1 MKKLIIFPLLFVAVF
16 ASAQIEVTKFLGIPV
31 DGNKQQMIQKIKEKG
46 YLYNSNYD
54 RLEGEFNG
62 RDVFIYVVTNN
73 NKVYR
78 ILVED
83 AVYSSEGD
91 IKIRFNTLLRQFE
104 NNNQK
109 YFSMSTEDGELSESE
124 DISYEMTV
132 NNKRYEAAFIQSE
145 KNLLVNCID
154 RINIFLNSRL
164 KKMEEFNKENYG
176 DDYLLDMTDEQ
187 ILDASIKFFLS
198 LYIDNSV
205 WFMINERYGRYGIL
219 LYYDNNRNRA
229 NGEEL

>member
-91 IKIRFNTLLRQFE
+91 IKIRYNTLLRQFK

-109 YFSMSTEDGELSESE
+109 YLSMSTEDGELSESE

-132 NNKRYEAAFIQSE
+132 NNKRYEAAFIQITNTLDSVT
-145 KNLLVNCID
+145 L
-154 RINIFLNSRL
+154 S

>member
-31 DGNKQQMIQKIKEKG
+31 DGSKQQMIQKIKEKG

-132 NNKRYEAAFIQSE
+132 NNKRYEAAFIQITNTLDSVT
-145 KNLLVNCID
+145 L
-154 RINIFLNSRL
+154 S

-176 DDYLLDMTDEQ
+176 DDYLLDMTYEQ

>member
-31 DGNKQQMIQKIKEKG
+31 DGSKQQMIQKIKEKG

-132 NNKRYEAAFIQSE
+132 NNKRYEAAFIQTNNTLDSVT
-145 KNLLVNCID
+145 L
-154 RINIFLNSRL
+154 S

-176 DDYLLDMTDEQ
+176 DDYLLDMTAEQ

>member
-16 ASAQIEVTKFLGIPV
+16 ASAQFEVTKFLGIPV

-132 NNKRYEAAFIQSE
+132 NNKRYEAAFIQTNNTLDSVT
-145 KNLLVNCID
+145 L
-154 RINIFLNSRL
+154 S

>member
-46 YLYNSNYD
+46 YLYNSIYD

-91 IKIRFNTLLRQFE
+91 IKIRYNTLLRQFK

-109 YFSMSTEDGELSESE
+109 YLSMSTEDGELSESE
-124 DISYEMTV
+124 DISYEMTIH
-132 NNKRYEAAFIQSE
+132 NKRYEAAFIQITNTLDSVT
-145 KNLLVNCID
+145 L
-154 RINIFLNSRL
+154 S
-164 KKMEEFNKENYG
+164 KKMQEFNKENYG
-176 DDYLLDMTDEQ
+176 DDYLLDMTGEQ
-187 ILDASIKFFLS
+187 ILGASIQFFLS

>member
-124 DISYEMTV
+124 DISYEMTIH
-132 NNKRYEAAFIQSE
+132 NKRYAAAFIQITNTLDSVT
-145 KNLLVNCID
+145 L
-154 RINIFLNSRL
+154 S
-164 KKMEEFNKENYG
+164 KKMQEFNKENYG

>member
-46 YLYNSNYD
+46 YLYSSTYD

-73 NKVYR
+73 NKVFR
-78 ILVED
+78 IIVED

-132 NNKRYEAAFIQSE
+132 NNKRYEAAFIQITNTLDSVT
-145 KNLLVNCID
+145 L
-154 RINIFLNSRL
+154 S

>member
-132 NNKRYEAAFIQSE
+132 NNKRYEAAFIQTNNTLDSVT
-145 KNLLVNCID
+145 L
-154 RINIFLNSRL
+154 S

-176 DDYLLDMTDEQ
+176 DDYLLDMTVEQ

>member
-132 NNKRYEAAFIQSE
+132 NNKRYEAAFIQTNNTLDSVT
-145 KNLLVNCID
+145 L
-154 RINIFLNSRL
+154 S

>member
-132 NNKRYEAAFIQSE
+132 NNKRYEAAFIQTNNTLDSVT
-145 KNLLVNCID
+145 L
-154 RINIFLNSRL
+154 S

-176 DDYLLDMTDEQ
+176 DDYLLDMTGEQ
-187 ILDASIKFFLS
+187 ILGASIKFFLS

>member
-132 NNKRYEAAFIQSE
+132 NNKRYEAAFIQTNNTLDSVT
-145 KNLLVNCID
+145 L
-154 RINIFLNSRL
+154 S

-187 ILDASIKFFLS
+187 IFDASIKFFLS

-229 NGEEL
+229 NGEELYNAII

>member
-132 NNKRYEAAFIQSE
+132 NNKRYEAAFIQITNTLDSVT
-145 KNLLVNCID
+145 L
-154 RINIFLNSRL
+154 S

-176 DDYLLDMTDEQ
+176 DDYLLDMTYEQ

>member
-109 YFSMSTEDGELSESE
+109 YFSMSTEDVELSDSE
-124 DISYEMTV
+124 DISYEMIV
-132 NNKRYEAAFIQSE
+132 HNKRYQAAFIQITNTLDSVT
-145 KNLLVNCID
+145 L
-154 RINIFLNSRL
+154 S
-164 KKMEEFNKENYG
+164 KKMQEFNKENYG
-176 DDYLLDMTDEQ
+176 DDYLLDMTAEQ

>member
-132 NNKRYEAAFIQSE
+132 NNKRYEAAFIQITNTLDSVT
-145 KNLLVNCID
+145 L
-154 RINIFLNSRL
+154 S

-176 DDYLLDMTDEQ
+176 DDYLLDMTAEQ

>member
-132 NNKRYEAAFIQSE
+132 NNKRYEAAFIQITNTLDSVT
-145 KNLLVNCID
+145 L
-154 RINIFLNSRL
+154 S
-164 KKMEEFNKENYG
+164 KKMQEFNKENYG

>member
-1 MKKLIIFPLLFVAVF
+1 MKKLIILPLLFVAVF

-31 DGNKQQMIQKIKEKG
+31 DGSKQQMIQKIKEKG
-46 YLYNSNYD
+46 YLYNSIYD

-91 IKIRFNTLLRQFE
+91 IKIRYNTLLRQFK

-109 YFSMSTEDGELSESE
+109 YLSMSTEDGELSESE
-124 DISYEMTV
+124 DISYEMTIH
-132 NNKRYEAAFIQSE
+132 NKRYEAAFIQITNTLDSVT
-145 KNLLVNCID
+145 L
-154 RINIFLNSRL
+154 S

-176 DDYLLDMTDEQ
+176 DDYLLDMTAEQ

>member
-132 NNKRYEAAFIQSE
+132 NNKRYEAAFIQTNNTLDSVT
-145 KNLLVNCID
+145 L
-154 RINIFLNSRL
+154 S

-176 DDYLLDMTDEQ
+176 DDYLLDMTGEQ

>member
-132 NNKRYEAAFIQSE
+132 NNKRYEAAFIQTNNTLDSVT
-145 KNLLVNCID
+145 L
-154 RINIFLNSRL
+154 S
-164 KKMEEFNKENYG
+164 KKIEEFNKENYG
-176 DDYLLDMTDEQ
+176 DDYLLDMTGEQ

>member
-1 MKKLIIFPLLFVAVF
+1 MKKLIILPLLFVAVF

-31 DGNKQQMIQKIKEKG
+31 DGSKQQMIQKIKEKG

-91 IKIRFNTLLRQFE
+91 IKIRYNTLLRQFK

-109 YFSMSTEDGELSESE
+109 YLSMSTEDGELSESE
-124 DISYEMTV
+124 DISYEMTIH
-132 NNKRYEAAFIQSE
+132 NKRYEAAFIQTNNTLDSVT
-145 KNLLVNCID
+145 L
-154 RINIFLNSRL
+154 S

-176 DDYLLDMTDEQ
+176 DDYLLDMTAEQ

>member
-31 DGNKQQMIQKIKEKG
+31 DGSKQQMIQKIKEKG
-46 YLYNSNYD
+46 YLYNSIYD

-124 DISYEMTV
+124 DISYEMTIH
-132 NNKRYEAAFIQSE
+132 NKRYEAAFIQITNTLDSVT
-145 KNLLVNCID
+145 L
-154 RINIFLNSRL
+154 S

-187 ILDASIKFFLS
+187 ILDASVKFFLS

>member
-109 YFSMSTEDGELSESE
+109 YFSMSTEGGELSESE

-132 NNKRYEAAFIQSE
+132 NNKRYEAAFIQTNNTLDSVT
-145 KNLLVNCID
+145 L
-154 RINIFLNSRL
+154 S

>member
-1 MKKLIIFPLLFVAVF
+1 MKKLIILPLLFVAVF

-31 DGNKQQMIQKIKEKG
+31 DGSKQQMIQKIKEKG
-46 YLYNSNYD
+46 YLYNSIYD

-62 RDVFIYVVTNN
+62 RDVFIYVGTNN

-91 IKIRFNTLLRQFE
+91 IKIRFNTLLRQF

-109 YFSMSTEDGELSESE
+109 YFSMSTEDVELSDSE
-124 DISYEMTV
+124 DISYEMIV
-132 NNKRYEAAFIQSE
+132 HNKRYQAAFIQITNTLDSVT
-145 KNLLVNCID
+145 L
-154 RINIFLNSRL
+154 S

-176 DDYLLDMTDEQ
+176 DDYLLDMTGEQ
-187 ILDASIKFFLS
+187 ILGASIKFFLS

-205 WFMINERYGRYGIL
+205 WFMIDERYGRYGIL

>member
-132 NNKRYEAAFIQSE
+132 NNKRYEAAFIQTNNTLDSVT
-145 KNLLVNCID
+145 L
-154 RINIFLNSRL
+154 S

-176 DDYLLDMTDEQ
+176 DDYLLDMTYEQ

>member
-132 NNKRYEAAFIQSE
+132 NNKRYEAAFIQTNNTLDSVT
-145 KNLLVNCID
+145 L
-154 RINIFLNSRL
+154 S

-219 LYYDNNRNRA
+219 LYYDNNHNRA
-229 NGEEL
+229 NGEELYNAII

>member
-1 MKKLIIFPLLFVAVF
+1 MKKLIILPLLFVAVF

-132 NNKRYEAAFIQSE
+132 NNKRYEAAFIQTNNTLDSVT
-145 KNLLVNCID
+145 L
-154 RINIFLNSRL
+154 S

>member
-31 DGNKQQMIQKIKEKG
+31 DGSKQQMIQKIKEKG

-132 NNKRYEAAFIQSE
+132 NNKRYEAAFIQTNNTLDSVT
-145 KNLLVNCID
+145 L
-154 RINIFLNSRL
+154 S

>member
-132 NNKRYEAAFIQSE
+132 NNKRYEAAFIQTNNTLDSVT
-145 KNLLVNCID
+145 L
-154 RINIFLNSRL
+154 S
-164 KKMEEFNKENYG
+164 KKIEEFNKENYG
-176 DDYLLDMTDEQ
+176 DDYLLDMTYEQ

>member
-132 NNKRYEAAFIQSE
+132 NNKRYEAAFIQTNNTLDSVT
-145 KNLLVNCID
+145 L
-154 RINIFLNSRL
+154 S
-164 KKMEEFNKENYG
+164 KKIEEFNKENYG

>member
-132 NNKRYEAAFIQSE
+132 NNKRYEAAFIQTNNTLDSVT
-145 KNLLVNCID
+145 L
-154 RINIFLNSRL
+154 S

-176 DDYLLDMTDEQ
+176 DDYLLDMTAEQ

>member
-132 NNKRYEAAFIQSE
+132 NNKRYEAAFIQITNTLDSVT
-145 KNLLVNCID
+145 L
-154 RINIFLNSRL
+154 S
-164 KKMEEFNKENYG
+164 KKMEEFHKENYG

>member
-73 NKVYR
+73 KKVYR

-132 NNKRYEAAFIQSE
+132 NNKRYEAAFIQTNNTLDSVT
-145 KNLLVNCID
+145 L
-154 RINIFLNSRL
+154 S

>member
-104 NNNQK
+104 NNNRK

-132 NNKRYEAAFIQSE
+132 NNKRYEAAFIQTNNTLDSVT
-145 KNLLVNCID
+145 L
-154 RINIFLNSRL
+154 S

>member
-31 DGNKQQMIQKIKEKG
+31 DGSKQQMIQKIKEKG
-46 YLYNSNYD
+46 YLYNSIYD

-132 NNKRYEAAFIQSE
+132 NNKRYEAAFIQTNNTLDSVT
-145 KNLLVNCID
+145 L
-154 RINIFLNSRL
+154 S

-176 DDYLLDMTDEQ
+176 DDYLLDMTGEQ
-187 ILDASIKFFLS
+187 ILGASIQFFLS